1 MLLCDVRNGNLLVG
15 GSTHEG
21 TDGLSDVREERQCT
35 FMSLPAFLCQRSLYS
50 LSRSTGTVDEIFIK
64 ENSTYL
70 EAFEQQTISD
80 TVTDRPDRACL
91 PSPPLVL
98 GFGGDF
104 EFVVRQRK
112 CCRSDV
118 PAPGSS

>member
-35 FMSLPAFLCQRSLYS
+35 FMSIPAFLCQRSLYS

-64 ENSTYL
+64 ENATYF

-80 TVTDRPDRACL
+80 TETYLAELVYP
-91 PSPPLVL
+91 PPPPLP
-98 GFGGDF
+98 
-104 EFVVRQRK
+104 
-112 CCRSDV
+112 
-118 PAPGSS
+118 PAGTRLWRGL